1 MMGIQGMKWSE
12 RKSKSDY
19 EKQVEA
25 LREMARKLKQA
36 AQQSAEGS

>member
-1 MMGIQGMKWSE
+1 MSIRGNKWSKE
-12 RKSKSDY
+12 LPKIDY

-25 LREMARKLKQA
+25 LREMARRLKQA